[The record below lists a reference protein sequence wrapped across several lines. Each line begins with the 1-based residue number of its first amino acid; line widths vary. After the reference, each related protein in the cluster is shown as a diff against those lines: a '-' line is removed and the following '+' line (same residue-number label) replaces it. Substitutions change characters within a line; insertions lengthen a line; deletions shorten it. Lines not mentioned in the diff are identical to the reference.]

1 MRQVEF
7 TKNNA
12 VIYSSVQV
20 PDLRSSVTEC
30 VPVPLTQYLMPRYHR
45 AARFGSGA
53 GELGYSHVFHRQY
66 PYGRA
71 GFKPD
76 GDRRGSYASIVTS

>member
-53 GELGYSHVFHRQY
+53 GELGY
-66 PYGRA
+66 
-71 GFKPD
+71 
-76 GDRRGSYASIVTS
+76 GSRFPPTVPLW